1 MRNPSSSSSGI
12 PCNCKRG
19 ARCCDA
25 VMRCGAVLACSLKL
39 GGCRIDASRSVGG
52 RAGVVRA
59 GGQGRTRS
67 EGRGRMSIGLLA
79 KMEVR
84 VRGDV
89 LARTGNLQ
97 RWKVKAG
104 STTSSSYVLAD
115 RKGLDDF
122 PAPRPLTEPLW
133 SFELRF
139 EEKYGLAGG
148 FSGNLGAKE
157 SHSPSTPPG
166 PSGTASLR
174 LSPGGIP
181 SCPVHWTFVRP
192 VLSGCR
198 RVPSTLSVLS
208 TPNGHW
214 AEPPAPGQ
222 SLWWTAVEACVANQC
237 TANHPSLVYN
247 CAASPTS
254 RSPRCHVC
262 STPPASS
269 VQRCGTCKRGSACRL
284 CLQERV
290 RNRNQPSGVKSQP
303 RDGGQI
309 SVAALGLMI

>member
-1 MRNPSSSSSGI
+1 MS
-12 PCNCKRG
+12 
-19 ARCCDA
+19 
-25 VMRCGAVLACSLKL
+25 V
-39 GGCRIDASRSVGG
+39 CRPGEDG
-52 RAGVVRA
+52 GVVTGESERRCFGQDRA
-59 GGQGRTRS
+59 
-67 EGRGRMSIGLLA
+67 
-79 KMEVR
+79 
-84 VRGDV
+84 
-89 LARTGNLQ
+89 GNLQ

-181 SCPVHWTFVRP
+181 SCPVHSTFVRP
-192 VLSGCR
+192 VLSGRR
-198 RVPSTLSVLS
+198 RVPSTLSVLP

-214 AEPPAPGQ
+214 TGPNPRA
-222 SLWWTAVEACVANQC
+222 SLWGTAVEACVANQC
-237 TANHPSLVYN
+237 AANQPSLVYN

-262 STPPASS
+262 QPHRLP
-269 VQRCGTCKRGSACRL
+269 RCNAAATARGGAHADCVCRK
-284 CLQERV
+284 ESETETSRRV
-290 RNRNQPSGVKSQP
+290 SRVNLEMEGRYRLPHW
-303 RDGGQI
+303 
-309 SVAALGLMI
+309 A

>member
-1 MRNPSSSSSGI
+1 MRQGRSS
-12 PCNCKRG
+12 
-19 ARCCDA
+19 
-25 VMRCGAVLACSLKL
+25 
-39 GGCRIDASRSVGG
+39 SVGG

-174 LSPGGIP
+174 LSPGGY
-181 SCPVHWTFVRP
+181 P
-192 VLSGCR
+192 VLSGTLDIR
-198 RVPSTLSVLS
+198 PARLVGVPSGSLYIVCTLNSQRPLGR
-208 TPNGHW
+208 TPG
-214 AEPPAPGQ
+214 AR
-222 SLWWTAVEACVANQC
+222 TK
-237 TANHPSLVYN
+237 SLV
-247 CAASPTS
+247 
-254 RSPRCHVC
+254 
-262 STPPASS
+262 
-269 VQRCGTCKRGSACRL
+269 
-284 CLQERV
+284 
-290 RNRNQPSGVKSQP
+290 
-303 RDGGQI
+303 DGG
-309 SVAALGLMI
+309 

>member
-1 MRNPSSSSSGI
+1 MRQGRSS
-12 PCNCKRG
+12 
-19 ARCCDA
+19 
-25 VMRCGAVLACSLKL
+25 
-39 GGCRIDASRSVGG
+39 SVGG

-122 PAPRPLTEPLW
+122 PAPRPLTESLW

-214 AEPPAPGQ
+214 AEPPGPGQ

-254 RSPRCHVC
+254 RSSRLPCLLNPTGFLGATLRHLQEGERMQTVFAGKSQKQKPAVGCQESTSRWRADIGCRIGLDDMKCRVQRRDGC
-262 STPPASS
+262 IRWETFTPPF
-269 VQRCGTCKRGSACRL
+269 
-284 CLQERV
+284 
-290 RNRNQPSGVKSQP
+290 PFP
-303 RDGGQI
+303 PP
-309 SVAALGLMI
+309 